1 MKSRYRHSLSVGN
14 LEKMGTGNASFQ
26 RCLYPF
32 FSSMM
37 SGKTLCQSLFFI
49 ISIQMTTKFE

>member
-1 MKSRYRHSLSVGN
+1 MKSRYRHSFSVGN
-14 LEKMGTGNASFQ
+14 LERMGAGNASFY

-49 ISIQMTTKFE
+49 IFIFNTAMFE

>member
-1 MKSRYRHSLSVGN
+1 
-14 LEKMGTGNASFQ
+14 MGTGNASFQ
-26 RCLYPF
+26 RCLNPF

-49 ISIQMTTKFE
+49 IFIFNTAMFD